1 MLVWPLQS
9 DDEIFETL
17 NAMQREGVKIS
28 AASLKGRLG
37 GGSHGRLTKLVQ
49 QWQKQHADL
58 PMDAARERRTPD
70 LGRAVP

>member
-17 NAMQREGVKIS
+17 NAMQQEGVKIC

-49 QWQKQHADL
+49 QWQKQQSEL
-58 PMDAARERRTPD
+58 PMEAARDRRSPD
-70 LGRAVP
+70 LGRALP